1 MSVKSCE
8 IGKPSGR
15 GSIVFEFLAST
26 KKYTCNSNEQ
36 LALCGILSHDTG
48 WNLFEF
54 IYSSLQSVFILVFVL
69 ECICK
74 KSENKLSLEGEFV
87 KNYSLI
93 NLFFP
98 SWVYFLVSHFLNVA
112 FPFLY
117 LSTLLRKLYSLY
129 VIGKIIHKKTL
140 NSLKI
145 YNAIFVVNV
154 WENIKKSSEAYIM

>member
-36 LALCGILSHDTG
+36 PAFCGILSHDTG
-48 WNLFEF
+48 RNLFEF

-74 KSENKLSLEGEFV
+74 NLKINFLLKVNLL
-87 KNYSLI
+87 KIYSLT

-117 LSTLLRKLYSLY
+117 LSTLEKIVYTVCYRKNCS
-129 VIGKIIHKKTL
+129 
-140 NSLKI
+140 
-145 YNAIFVVNV
+145 
-154 WENIKKSSEAYIM
+154 

>member
-36 LALCGILSHDTG
+36 PAFCGILSHDTG
-48 WNLFEF
+48 RNLFEF

-74 KSENKLSLEGEFV
+74 NLKINFLLKVNLL
-87 KNYSLI
+87 KIYSLT

-98 SWVYFLVSHFLNVA
+98 S
-112 FPFLY
+112 
-117 LSTLLRKLYSLY
+117 
-129 VIGKIIHKKTL
+129 
-140 NSLKI
+140 
-145 YNAIFVVNV
+145 
-154 WENIKKSSEAYIM
+154 